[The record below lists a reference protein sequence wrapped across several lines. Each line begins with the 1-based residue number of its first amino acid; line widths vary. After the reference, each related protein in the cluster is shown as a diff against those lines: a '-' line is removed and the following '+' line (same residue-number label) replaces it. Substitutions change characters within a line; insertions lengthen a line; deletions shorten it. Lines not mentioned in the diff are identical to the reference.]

1 MAEQIVINTGP
12 LIVLSRI
19 EALDIVGHL
28 PYRFICPDAVRL
40 ELDKGESA
48 GHPRIAP
55 TWLQVIPVATAPSP
69 IILAAL
75 DLGEAA
81 VIHLALE
88 QKVQIVCIDEW
99 KGRRA
104 ALASGLKVTGV
115 LGLLARAKS
124 VGIIQE
130 MTPFVEKALRSGVR
144 YHPDLVRRVLE
155 MVKE

>member
-1 MAEQIVINTGP
+1 MPERIVINTGP

-28 PYRFICPDAVRL
+28 PYLFICPDAVRS

-55 TWLQVIPVATAPSP
+55 SWLQVIPLATEPSP

-88 QKVQIVCIDEW
+88 KAVRIVCIDEW

-124 VGIIQE
+124 VDIIQE
-130 MTPFVEKALRSGVR
+130 MTPFVGKALRSGVR
-144 YHPDLVRRVLE
+144 YHPDLVRKVLE
-155 MVKE
+155 MVRE

>member
-1 MAEQIVINTGP
+1 MAERIVINTGP

-19 EALDIVGHL
+19 EALDIIAQL

-48 GHPRIAP
+48 GHPGIAP
-55 TWLQVIPVATAPSP
+55 PWLQVIPVATAPSP

-81 VIHLALE
+81 VIQLALE
-88 QKVQIVCIDEW
+88 QKARLVCIDEW

-115 LGLLARAKS
+115 LGLLARAKR

-130 MTPFVEKALRSGVR
+130 VTPFVEKALRSGVR

>member
-1 MAEQIVINTGP
+1 MAERIVINTGP

-19 EALDIVGHL
+19 EALDIVGQL
-28 PYRFICPDAVRL
+28 PYRFICPDAVRS
-40 ELDKGESA
+40 ELDK
-48 GHPRIAP
+48 
-55 TWLQVIPVATAPSP
+55 
-69 IILAAL
+69 
-75 DLGEAA
+75 GEAA
-81 VIHLALE
+81 VIHLAIE
-88 QKVQIVCIDEW
+88 QKVRIVCIDEW

-155 MVKE
+155 MVRE

>member
-1 MAEQIVINTGP
+1 MTERIVINTGP
-12 LIVLSRI
+12 LIVLARI
-19 EALDIVGHL
+19 EALEVIGQL
-28 PYRFICPDAVRL
+28 PFQFICPDAVRL

-55 TWLQVIPVATAPSP
+55 AWLQVVPLATAPSP

-88 QKVQIVCIDEW
+88 QKVNIVCIDEW

-115 LGLLARAKS
+115 LGLLAVAKR

-130 MTPFVEKALRSGVR
+130 MRSLVEKALRSGVR

-155 MVKE
+155 VVGE